1 MYTISSILTGDTTTC
16 AAHTKHEKGKEV
28 LHRAK
33 LNRSIIININN
44 RNNKKGKQK

>member
-1 MYTISSILTGDTTTC
+1 VSEYFTSSRIGNQ
-16 AAHTKHEKGKEV
+16 KRKEA